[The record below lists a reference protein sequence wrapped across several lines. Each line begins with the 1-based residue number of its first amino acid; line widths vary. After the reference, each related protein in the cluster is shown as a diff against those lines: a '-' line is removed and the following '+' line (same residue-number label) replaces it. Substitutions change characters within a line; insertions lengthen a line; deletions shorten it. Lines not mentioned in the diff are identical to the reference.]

1 MSVPAPAA
9 PAQTY
14 AEAMAQFEAAFLAQ
28 ALDACG
34 GRVAEAAAR
43 VGISR
48 AAFYKKLAATR
59 SGL

>member
-1 MSVPAPAA
+1 
-9 PAQTY
+9 
-14 AEAMAQFEAAFLAQ
+14 MAQFEAAFLGQ

-43 VGISR
+43 IGISR

-59 SGL
+59 GGL